1 MTEVLNIA
9 THASIGQEKALASPL
24 ILLITCVVDT
34 DVVVLTPENDLIIW
48 KAGVVSTQVTDQD
61 NTNGGR
67 HSGQVSMLSMGRGWA
82 VNFGPGGQGP
92 GARP

>member
-1 MTEVLNIA
+1 
-9 THASIGQEKALASPL
+9 
-24 ILLITCVVDT
+24 
-34 DVVVLTPENDLIIW
+34 
-48 KAGVVSTQVTDQD
+48 VSTQVTDQD